1 MARRWWRRRVV
12 RWVAAGL
19 GTALVAVGGP
29 WLLVRLTTTGDRY
42 AVQDAVPGAPVG
54 LVLGAGV
61 NADGTASAFLT
72 ERVSVAA
79 QLYRRGTVRALLMSG
94 DNSRQ
99 GYDEV
104 GVMAKLAQG
113 FGVPASAIVLDHAG
127 FDTYSSC
134 YRARQVFGLHRAVIV
149 TQPFHLPRALWLCDS
164 LGVASVGVATGSD
177 PQGATVYGELRE
189 LPAAGKA
196 VLDVVF
202 HRTPTFPGPVE
213 HSFDGLD
220 GA

>member
-1 MARRWWRRRVV
+1 MRGRRRVV
-12 RWVAAGL
+12 RWIGVALAA
-19 GTALVAVGGP
+19 ALVAVGGP
-29 WLLVRLTTTGDRY
+29 WLLVRLATAGDRY
-42 AVQDAVPGAPVG
+42 AVRDAVPAAPVG

-79 QLYRRGTVRALLMSG
+79 ELYHRGTVRALLMSG
-94 DNSRQ
+94 DNSRA

-104 GVMAKLAQG
+104 GVMSRLAQG

-134 YRARQVFGLHRAVIV
+134 YRARQAFGLHRAVIV
-149 TQPFHLPRALWLCDS
+149 TQPFHLPRAVWLCDA
-164 LGVASVGVATGSD
+164 LGVASVGVSTGAD
-177 PQGATVYGELRE
+177 PEGATLYGELRE

-196 VLDVVF
+196 VLDVVI

-213 HSFDGLD
+213 HSFDGLA